1 MWPEPSSPL
10 LQASP
15 SRVLPQRNR
24 ELPYSPDGGLNSFP
38 PRRLTAKGL
47 SHRKRIALFA
57 VLAVSNLYSWFTRAN
72 IKYNCTGNLS
82 KTQNLEITEKLAK
95 KAIKKPKTKP
105 KASTKKPVKE
115 KAKPTPK
122 SKKEIKKEEPKTKTE
137 KIQLTQS
144 V

>member
-57 VLAVSNLYSWFTRAN
+57 VLTVSNLADSPTLTLNTIAR
-72 IKYNCTGNLS
+72 
-82 KTQNLEITEKLAK
+82 KTYLKNKIWRQQRNWQKKRSRNQRQKQRQLPKNQLRKKQNQLPRVK
-95 KAIKKPKTKP
+95 KK
-105 KASTKKPVKE
+105 SKE
-115 KAKPTPK
+115 KNR
-122 SKKEIKKEEPKTKTE
+122 
-137 KIQLTQS
+137 IQ
-144 V
+144 

>member
-57 VLAVSNLYSWFTRAN
+57 VLTVSHLVGSPMLKLNAIEPIARKIY
-72 IKYNCTGNLS
+72 LS
-82 KTQNLEITEKLAK
+82 KIQNWRQQKLAK
-95 KAIKKPKTKP
+95 KAIKKAKP
-105 KASTKKPVKE
+105 STKKSVKE
-115 KAKPTPK
+115 KAKATPK
-122 SKKEIKKEEPKTKTE
+122 GKKESKREKPKKIELR
-137 KIQLTQS
+137 QD

>member
-57 VLAVSNLYSWFTRAN
+57 VLAVSNLADSPMLALNTTVWEIYLKQKIWRSQKIGKR
-72 IKYNCTGNLS
+72 GGQ
-82 KTQNLEITEKLAK
+82 KTC
-95 KAIKKPKTKP
+95 
-105 KASTKKPVKE
+105 
-115 KAKPTPK
+115 
-122 SKKEIKKEEPKTKTE
+122 
-137 KIQLTQS
+137 
-144 V
+144 